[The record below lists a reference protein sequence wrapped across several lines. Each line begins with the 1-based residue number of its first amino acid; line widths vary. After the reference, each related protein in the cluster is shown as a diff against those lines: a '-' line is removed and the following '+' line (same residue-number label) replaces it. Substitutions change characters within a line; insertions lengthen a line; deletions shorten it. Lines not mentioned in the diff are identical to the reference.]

1 MGRTANGFM
10 FGKKLERGAGLGKCR
25 GMRFRIVV
33 AGKPALAYAKTAVE
47 EYRKRLGR
55 LGGCELIV
63 VKAGDRE
70 SVSARLLDASQGCHR
85 IALDER
91 GETPDTR
98 TLAGKLENLEMTG
111 EVKTVAF
118 LIGAAD
124 GHTQEL
130 RTACDMVLA
139 LSKLTMQ
146 HELALI
152 VLLEQLY
159 RLACIKS
166 GSPYHRD

>member
-1 MGRTANGFM
+1 MMLDREA
-10 FGKKLERGAGLGKCR
+10 ALGKCR
-25 GMRFRIVV
+25 RMRFRIVA
-33 AGKPALAYAKTAVE
+33 AGKPALHYAKAAVD
-47 EYRKRLGR
+47 EYLKRLGR
-55 LGGCELIV
+55 HGGCELVV
-63 VKAGDRE
+63 VKAGD
-70 SVSARLLDASQGCHR
+70 SASTSARLLEASRDCHR

-91 GETPDTR
+91 GETPGTR
-98 TLAGKLENLEMTG
+98 SLADKMESLESQG
-111 EVKTVAF
+111 GVKTVAF

-124 GHTQEL
+124 GHTREL
-130 RTACDMVLA
+130 RDTCDMVLA